1 VRATPRYVARMQPF
15 ARAAALAAVLLVAAP
30 PRAAAQDVPFEPTG
44 ELRMNGVIGFNSVSF
59 DQDRIVGPI
68 VNLTRRD
75 DGSWGGDLGGQDLDL
90 QPVEAGLRAPNVTLK
105 FKSKDGRTKIEGLY
119 FGQRVR
125 IELDAK
131 KLSGRFGA
139 CSMTLKRKGPPV
151 YHGDLGCL
159 RPGDRLPIAGRV
171 SLEVIGEAASNTP
184 PLPQFAL
191 ALLAVLTS

>member
-1 VRATPRYVARMQPF
+1 MTPLARAVAT
-15 ARAAALAAVLLVAAP
+15 AAALAAAAP
-30 PRAAAQDVPFEPTG
+30 AAAQDVPFEPTG
-44 ELRMNGVIGFNSVSF
+44 ELRMNGVSGFNSVSF

-75 DGSWGGDLGGQDLDL
+75 DGSWAGDIGGKDLDL
-90 QPVEAGLRAPNVTLK
+90 HPIEAGLQAPNVKIK
-105 FKSKDGRTKIEGLY
+105 FKSKDGRTAIEGLY

-139 CSMTLKRKGPPV
+139 CSMTLKRRGPPV

-159 RPGDRLPIAGRV
+159 RPGDRLPLAGRV
-171 SLEVIGEAASNTP
+171 SLEVIGEAASANP